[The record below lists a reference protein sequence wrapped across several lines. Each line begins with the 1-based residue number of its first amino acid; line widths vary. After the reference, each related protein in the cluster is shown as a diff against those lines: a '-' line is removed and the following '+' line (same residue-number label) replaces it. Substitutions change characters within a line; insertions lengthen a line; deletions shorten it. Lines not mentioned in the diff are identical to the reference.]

1 MDKIKKSNRKS
12 DISTTS
18 SSSIPINQP
27 VVDTNTIPTG
37 NMDEDPTELP
47 NLIKQF
53 ITIQTNMNDLKKQIK
68 IQNIQYKLIQQRII
82 QFMQSKQ
89 LQNIDTQQN
98 ILSIRSTNVKQHI
111 NMSLLSNYFNKKHG
125 ISMETIETF
134 LDQVPTKVTNTLII
148 KPK

>member
-37 NMDEDPTELP
+37 NMDDDPTELP

>member
-1 MDKIKKSNRKS
+1 MDKLKKSTKKQ
-12 DISTTS
+12 DISN
-18 SSSIPINQP
+18 SSIQQQL
-27 VVDTNTIPTG
+27 VDIPTTTPTQIP
-37 NMDEDPTELP
+37 DITIDDPQELP

-53 ITIQTNMNDLKKQIK
+53 ITIQTNINDLKKQVK

-82 QFMQSKQ
+82 HFMQSKQ